1 MAVQMSP
8 PSSTAAASEASA
20 DIVTP
25 YHNPCP
31 TMFWSTY
38 VCPLSVESQMES
50 LGASAAA
57 SVSPSAE
64 DGWRTMPAR
73 LRRWQSFGWSR

>member
-1 MAVQMSP
+1 
-8 PSSTAAASEASA
+8 
-20 DIVTP
+20 
-25 YHNPCP
+25 
-31 TMFWSTY
+31 
-38 VCPLSVESQMES
+38 VESQMES